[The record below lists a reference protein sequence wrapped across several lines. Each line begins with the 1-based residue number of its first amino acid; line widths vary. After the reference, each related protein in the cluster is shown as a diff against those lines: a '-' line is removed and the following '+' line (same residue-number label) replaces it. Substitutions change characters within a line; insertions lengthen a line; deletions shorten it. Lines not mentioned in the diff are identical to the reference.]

1 MGSTKQNTSLLYLIM
16 LLGFV
21 LGFLYNSR
29 VDPTAGVPPVDVRHQ
44 MTSLRGL
51 ESARIDASLVSSE
64 QFKELRVF
72 GSLPVQPVGNGKSD
86 PFR

>member
-1 MGSTKQNTSLLYLIM
+1 MGTTKQQSSLLYLIM

-29 VDPTAGVPPVDVRHQ
+29 VDPTASVPPIDPRHQ
-44 MTSLRGL
+44 MASLRGL
-51 ESARIDASLVSSE
+51 ESARIDSSLLSSE

>member
-1 MGSTKQNTSLLYLIM
+1 MGTTKQNSSLLYLIM

-29 VDPTAGVPPVDVRHQ
+29 LDPTAGVPPVDGRHQ
-44 MTSLRGL
+44 LTSLRGL
-51 ESARIDASLVSSE
+51 ESARIDTSFLSSE
-64 QFKELRVF
+64 QFKELRIF

-86 PFR
+86 PFH